1 MNKQIKYLT
10 LLGTVMMIFSS
21 CSVNNSFNNGSR
33 GYSQGCAP
41 TRTTIR
47 RTPSDCG
54 PTRSSILRNPTQCR
68 PSQASYQR
76 RPFLPQIRL
85 SLGGGCPPGYGQR
98 PQYRPQRHYTTG
110 GNIRDARG
118 NNLVYRPRYTRY

>member
-54 PTRSSILRNPTQCR
+54 PTRSSILRRSHTQQCR
-68 PSQASYQR
+68 QAYQR